1 MGSARLTFLFLRD
14 RAFKRVFAS
23 RCFSKLVL
31 RTRLARGR
39 TRDIRSSD
47 CSSGSLMEHLRT
59 SNNPDHGKNGLGNT
73 YGTTIRNVAGLEE
86 KKAAVQAEISRVN
99 RLPSNSSYA
108 VHRMRVLK
116 KLLHLFSVQRS
127 VSQDEELELLFA
139 SLSI

>member
-1 MGSARLTFLFLRD
+1 MGSARLSFLFLRD

-31 RTRLARGR
+31 RTRLGEPERYGVQLGISLCAC
-39 TRDIRSSD
+39 D

-116 KLLHLFSVQRS
+116 KLLHLFSIQV
-127 VSQDEELELLFA
+127 
-139 SLSI
+139 

>member
-1 MGSARLTFLFLRD
+1 MDRARLTFCFCATEL
-14 RAFKRVFAS
+14 FKRVFAS
-23 RCFSKLVL
+23 QVFLQTGVANETGDRANH
-31 RTRLARGR
+31 R
-39 TRDIRSSD
+39 D
-47 CSSGSLMEHLRT
+47 CSSDSLMEHLRT

-73 YGTTIRNVAGLEE
+73 GGTTIGNVAGLEE